1 MDNRTITLQELLEYM
16 SMLRDDMNALT
27 VAFSYLASS
36 LPKEQ
41 MIQILAFIHFESNN
55 SRWSSEQQKSFKW
68 LASHWRAVIQF
79 TQTFLIYHQRTTSTL

>member
-36 LPKEQ
+36 LPKETDDTNTG
-41 MIQILAFIHFESNN
+41 IH
-55 SRWSSEQQKSFKW
+55 SF
-68 LASHWRAVIQF
+68 
-79 TQTFLIYHQRTTSTL
+79 

>member
-41 MIQILAFIHFESNN
+41 MIQILHSFILNQIIPDGLQN
-55 SRWSSEQQKSFKW
+55 SRNLSNG
-68 LASHWRAVIQF
+68 
-79 TQTFLIYHQRTTSTL
+79 

>member
-41 MIQILAFIHFESNN
+41 MIQILAFILNQIIPDGLQN
-55 SRWSSEQQKSFKW
+55 SRNLSNG
-68 LASHWRAVIQF
+68 
-79 TQTFLIYHQRTTSTL
+79 

>member
-55 SRWSSEQQKSFKW
+55 SR
-68 LASHWRAVIQF
+68 
-79 TQTFLIYHQRTTSTL
+79 

>member
-41 MIQILAFIHFESNN
+41 MIQILGDAAN
-55 SRWSSEQQKSFKW
+55 
-68 LASHWRAVIQF
+68 L
-79 TQTFLIYHQRTTSTL
+79 LI

>member
-1 MDNRTITLQELLEYM
+1 MDNRTITLQELLEYI

-41 MIQILAFIHFESNN
+41 MIQILA
-55 SRWSSEQQKSFKW
+55 R
-68 LASHWRAVIQF
+68 LAP
-79 TQTFLIYHQRTTSTL
+79 

>member
-68 LASHWRAVIQF
+68 LASLLEGCYTVHTNIF
-79 TQTFLIYHQRTTSTL
+79 DIPSKNH